1 MGLPEEWDDHL
12 LDAFPPSPIWVK
24 LGWASG
30 LMNAF
35 VAGDVSAETFETKWW
50 FPRSNVCLL
59 LITTIIFLV
68 CVSNPITLSFTAR
81 QWSAAICEPAWFP
94 ETHKCLRQDNR

>member
-1 MGLPEEWDDHL
+1 
-12 LDAFPPSPIWVK
+12 
-24 LGWASG
+24 
-30 LMNAF
+30 MNAF

-81 QWSAAICEPAWFP
+81 Q
-94 ETHKCLRQDNR
+94 